1 MARLTSCGASRTL
14 PPQMNALALL
24 ALLMAAMLGSSS
36 AVLRRSPTY
45 TYQSRTNL
53 TQLWQLSLDSCAMWV
68 GTNAAQQLLI
78 FGLHQHD
85 SCSTLNMPLTQPCSS
100 LLHGAHE
107 VHARSPTAAERI
119 RVRAQGGC

>member
-14 PPQMNALALL
+14 APQMGALALL
-24 ALLMAAMLGSSS
+24 ALLMAALMGSSS

-68 GTNAAQQLLI
+68 GTNTNYCSAAAARLWI
-78 FGLHQHD
+78 ATAV
-85 SCSTLNMPLTQPCSS
+85 CST
-100 LLHGAHE
+100 
-107 VHARSPTAAERI
+107 
-119 RVRAQGGC
+119 

>member
-1 MARLTSCGASRTL
+1 MARLTRCRASRTL
-14 PPQMNALALL
+14 PPQMNALAWL

-68 GTNAAQQLLI
+68 GTNAAQQLL
-78 FGLHQHD
+78 
-85 SCSTLNMPLTQPCSS
+85 TNM
-100 LLHGAHE
+100 
-107 VHARSPTAAERI
+107 TAAALETYR
-119 RVRAQGGC
+119 